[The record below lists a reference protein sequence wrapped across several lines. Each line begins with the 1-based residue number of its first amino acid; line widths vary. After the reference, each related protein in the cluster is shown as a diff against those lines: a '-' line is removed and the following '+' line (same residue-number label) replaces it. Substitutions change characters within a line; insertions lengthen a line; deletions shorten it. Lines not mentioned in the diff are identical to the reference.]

1 MKMNNFAKIAGILL
15 RGRWLLIVLVAF
27 LLSSSGCGGR
37 QPEPVA
43 LQSVTE
49 VQLVSVRIE
58 AVPDEVEAPGTV
70 RSANTADVAARTMGT
85 VLEVR
90 VREGDRVRQ
99 GQLLVQIDETELVA
113 RRNAAQAALKETVS
127 AREEAARGVA
137 VVEASAEI
145 ARKTYERFVYLRE
158 QKSVS
163 PQEFDEVEAK
173 HRAAS
178 AGLAQARA
186 RQQQVESMH
195 ERAQS
200 EARAAETVAG
210 YARVSAPF
218 DSVVVRRS
226 VDPGRMAMPGMTLMT
241 VEDPFWYQLEA
252 TVDASAAARCGL
264 KRGAKARVVLDAL
277 PGSQFEGAIA
287 ELEAGA
293 DPASQTLRAK
303 VDLPRDPIIRS
314 GLFGRALFGCGERK
328 ALALPATTVIER
340 GQLQSVYVVDA
351 QGIARLRVVTLGRNF
366 GEQVEVL
373 SGLEE
378 GERVVVNPRNRE
390 LDGKKVKP

>member
-1 MKMNNFAKIAGILL
+1 
-15 RGRWLLIVLVAF
+15 
-27 LLSSSGCGGR
+27 
-37 QPEPVA
+37 
-43 LQSVTE
+43 
-49 VQLVSVRIE
+49 
-58 AVPDEVEAPGTV
+58 
-70 RSANTADVAARTMGT
+70 
-85 VLEVR
+85 
-90 VREGDRVRQ
+90 
-99 GQLLVQIDETELVA
+99 
-113 RRNAAQAALKETVS
+113 
-127 AREEAARGVA
+127 
-137 VVEASAEI
+137 
-145 ARKTYERFVYLRE
+145 
-158 QKSVS
+158 
-163 PQEFDEVEAK
+163 
-173 HRAAS
+173 
-178 AGLAQARA
+178 
-186 RQQQVESMH
+186 
-195 ERAQS
+195 
-200 EARAAETVAG
+200 
-210 YARVSAPF
+210 
-218 DSVVVRRS
+218 
-226 VDPGRMAMPGMTLMT
+226 MPGMTLMT